1 VDDYAKG
8 QEYGMRIAA
17 RIPFANP
24 ERLFDAA
31 AEIDHQG
38 TPFSRGVA
46 DAYRAEY
53 KRRTGGASP
62 WISSGLGVDRAGPT
76 ALALRLSGGSVPPDS
91 YIRGPVGR

>member
-1 VDDYAKG
+1 
-8 QEYGMRIAA
+8 MRIAA

-53 KRRTGGASP
+53 KRRTGDASP
-62 WISSGLGVDRAGPT
+62 WISSGLGVPAGPT
-76 ALALRLSGGSVPPDS
+76 PLALRLSGASVPPNS